1 VLAFPASGET
11 SKGASS
17 SAISLEDWIK
27 NYSLVSPGK
36 PATITIA
43 VVVQLRDPIRRYEAV
58 GGPVVALVH
67 ATQADIEEDNY
78 DEEKKFKVTSSHIG
92 GMKAKSGRKRNVWD
106 SERQRL
112 TAMHWLV
119 EYGLGKAG
127 KKGKHVLSKG
137 QDLLWSL
144 SSRIMADMWLKHMRN
159 PDVKF
164 TK

>member
-1 VLAFPASGET
+1 
-11 SKGASS
+11 
-17 SAISLEDWIK
+17 
-27 NYSLVSPGK
+27 
-36 PATITIA
+36 

-67 ATQADIEEDNY
+67 ATQAEIEEDNY